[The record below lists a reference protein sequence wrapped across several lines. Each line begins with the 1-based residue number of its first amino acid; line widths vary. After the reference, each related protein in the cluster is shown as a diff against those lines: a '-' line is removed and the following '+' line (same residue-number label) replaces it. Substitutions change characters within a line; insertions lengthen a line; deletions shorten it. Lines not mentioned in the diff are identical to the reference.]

1 MSTLLLVCDSVE
13 FWFVYNDL
21 AAEQRISGAGRR
33 GDRLALHA
41 PPRFRCA
48 GSRTHPCLP
57 LGEGAD
63 RREADEGRGALS
75 YCKANGD
82 CSLSLIRP
90 RFAGPPVPTLFV
102 PSGHFPLIGGIGPQ
116 GKALGAVLHSTHLK
130 APGSLRGRSPFSL
143 GKSPEETLPKG
154 FLWRLLSFAKR
165 FLSCTRKKE
174 NA

>member
-1 MSTLLLVCDSVE
+1 MKRFCTILVPSSKCRVLNRRRAN
-13 FWFVYNDL
+13 FLWKFL
-21 AAEQRISGAGRR
+21 FAGTCGGA
-33 GDRLALHA
+33 
-41 PPRFRCA
+41 PK
-48 GSRTHPCLP
+48 CLP

-63 RREADEGRGALS
+63 RREADVGWGALS
-75 YCKANGD
+75 YCKACGD

-90 RFAGPPVPTLFV
+90 RFAGPPIPTLFV

-116 GKALGAVLHSTHLK
+116 GKALGAVHHST
-130 APGSLRGRSPFSL
+130 PFENPRVSEGPRPLCL

-165 FLSCTRKKE
+165 FLSCTSKKE